1 MGLLSLIPSKD
12 YYGEDNS
19 VCLFTLGLVPSHPTR
34 HRSTV
39 SSPPI
44 CLNSC

>member
-19 VCLFTLGLVPSHPTR
+19 VCHAYCRYTSQ
-34 HRSTV
+34 
-39 SSPPI
+39 PPQRTNAR
-44 CLNSC
+44 LLLSVQDSQS